1 MTIIRALRAA
11 KLLVW
16 SVVLATATATANVA
30 ALADEL
36 LIPLTE
42 LGAAKYRGEVGG
54 LYGDGRNDLPVAQR
68 ELTKAAIARIQPLDA
83 AGKPSA
89 GGKIVLLSI
98 GMSNTTQEFSAFARL
113 AGRDRRKRPELV
125 LVDGAQ
131 GGADAAAWA
140 GVPGRQHRTKSDPWN
155 AVDAR
160 LKAAGVTRAQVQVAW
175 IKQALAGP
183 ARYGEFPGHVE
194 ALEDALEKIVRK
206 AREEYPNLRVVFLS
220 SRIYGGYATTGLNPE
235 PYANESAFAVRGLIA
250 RQTGGKATLNGDA
263 QRGAVRAP
271 VLVWGPYLWAAGE
284 TPRRA
289 DGVVWQ
295 RDDFREDGT
304 HPSERGRR
312 KVAEQMLAFFTQDEF
327 GKAVFCAGE

>member
-1 MTIIRALRAA
+1 MTIIRAFRAA
-11 KLLVW
+11 KLVAW
-16 SVVLATATATANVA
+16 SVVLATATANVA

-54 LYGDGRNDLPVAQR
+54 LYGDGRNDPPVAQR
-68 ELTKAAIARIQPLDA
+68 ELAKAAITRIQPLDA

-140 GVPGRQHRTKSDPWN
+140 GVEGRQRRVRSDPWSV
-155 AVDAR
+155 ADGR
-160 LKAAGVTRAQVQVAW
+160 LKGAGVTPAQVQVAW

-183 ARYGEFPGHVE
+183 ARYGEFPGHVTV
-194 ALEDALEKIVRK
+194 LEDALEKIIRK
-206 AREEYPNLRVVFLS
+206 TRQEYPHLRVVFLS

-235 PYANESAFAVRGLIA
+235 PYAYESAFAVRGLIA
-250 RQTGGKATLNGDA
+250 RQVGGKAELNCDA
-263 QRGAVRAP
+263 KRGAVRAP

-289 DGVVWQ
+289 DGLVWQ
-295 RDDFREDGT
+295 RDDFRDDGT

>member
-1 MTIIRALRAA
+1 MIGKRALRAA
-11 KLLVW
+11 MLLAW
-16 SVVLATATATANVA
+16 PVVLANVA
-30 ALADEL
+30 ALADE
-36 LIPLTE
+36 PLVPLSE

-54 LYGDGRNDLPVAQR
+54 LYGDGRNDPPPEQLQLA
-68 ELTKAAIARIQPLDA
+68 KAAIARIQPLDA

-98 GMSNTTQEFSAFARL
+98 GMSNTTQEFSAFVRL
-113 AGRDRRKRPELV
+113 AGRDRRQRPELV

-131 GGADAAAWA
+131 GGADAATWA
-140 GVPGRQHRTKSDPWN
+140 GGQGRQRRASRDPWS
-155 AVDAR
+155 VIDGR
-160 LKAAGVTRAQVQVAW
+160 LKVAGVTPAQVQVAW

-183 ARYGEFPGHVE
+183 ARYGEFPGHVT

-206 AREEYPNLRVVFLS
+206 AREGFPNLRVVFLS

-235 PYANESAFAVRGLIA
+235 PYAYESAFAVRGLIA
-250 RQTGGKATLNGDA
+250 RQTGGKAELNCDA
-263 QRGAVRAP
+263 RRGAVRAP

-284 TPRRA
+284 RARRA
-289 DGVVWQ
+289 DGLVWR

-304 HPSERGRR
+304 HPSERGRC

-327 GKAVFCAGE
+327 GKAVFSKRE